1 MFSGGKAA
9 SKLLEAGHQSFKDH
23 SVNAL
28 VKNWQTKEP
37 LVLIADDKYE
47 HFPFD
52 LTRGHDGGKGYAY
65 VVLGYYF
72 IRHYW
77 GRFLPLEV
85 TTYRSRDLQ
94 PRSTPRT
101 MGKDMLF
108 ASNLRSNIAGKTIL
122 GGRSTLVFRVSHLS
136 LCACVS

>member
-1 MFSGGKAA
+1 MEADHQT
-9 SKLLEAGHQSFKDH
+9 SKDP

-52 LTRGHDGGKGYAY
+52 LTRGHDDGKGYAY

-72 IRHYW
+72 IRNYW
-77 GRFLPLEV
+77 GLVSSLEV
-85 TTYRSRDLQ
+85 IKGAHGIYS
-94 PRSTPRT
+94 
-101 MGKDMLF
+101 
-108 ASNLRSNIAGKTIL
+108 
-122 GGRSTLVFRVSHLS
+122 
-136 LCACVS
+136 

>member
-1 MFSGGKAA
+1 MLSGGKAA
-9 SKLLEAGHQSFKDH
+9 SKFVEADHQTFDDH

-28 VKNWQTKEP
+28 VKNWKTKEP

-52 LTRGHDGGKGYAY
+52 LTRGPDGGRGYAY

-77 GRFLPLEV
+77 GQFSSQE
-85 TTYRSRDLQ
+85 
-94 PRSTPRT
+94 
-101 MGKDMLF
+101 
-108 ASNLRSNIAGKTIL
+108 
-122 GGRSTLVFRVSHLS
+122 
-136 LCACVS
+136 

>member
-1 MFSGGKAA
+1 M
-9 SKLLEAGHQSFKDH
+9 EADHQSSKDP

-52 LTRGHDGGKGYAY
+52 LTRGKGYAY
-65 VVLGYYF
+65 AVLGYYF

-77 GRFLPLEV
+77 GRSSPPEV
-85 TTYRSRDLQ
+85 TTRSSWNLQ
-94 PRSTPRT
+94 PRNTLRT
-101 MGKDMLF
+101 MEKGMLY
-108 ASNLRSNIAGKTIL
+108 ASSSRFSIVGRATL
-122 GGRSTLVFRVSHLS
+122 GG
-136 LCACVS
+136 